1 MVILK
6 DVKLKLDELA
16 DGEPVYE
23 VKCIK
28 QKLEKKIQGNIF
40 LGEILG
46 GRNTVCFK
54 NMENPI
60 INDKWCGEKKT
71 NEEDEVKRII
81 EMKGKRIKN
90 NIKQFPSSKCL
101 PKFTYPS
108 RKHRKLIEFLIT
120 LRFFLSLL
128 IHSEIK
134 VESIGQC
141 LMKADL
147 RESLCHL
154 CCLRSK
160 STVCLLQS
168 G

>member
-1 MVILK
+1 
-6 DVKLKLDELA
+6 
-16 DGEPVYE
+16 
-23 VKCIK
+23 
-28 QKLEKKIQGNIF
+28 
-40 LGEILG
+40 
-46 GRNTVCFK
+46 
-54 NMENPI
+54 MER
-60 INDKWCGEKKT
+60 KKT
-71 NEEDEVKRII
+71 NEEDEAKRII

>member
-1 MVILK
+1 M
-6 DVKLKLDELA
+6 KLSVLSKSWR
-16 DGEPVYE
+16 
-23 VKCIK
+23 
-28 QKLEKKIQGNIF
+28 KKFKVTSLLVRYWVEEIQF
-40 LGEILG
+40 F
-46 GRNTVCFK
+46 FK

-60 INDKWCGEKKT
+60 INDKWYGEKKT
-71 NEEDEVKRII
+71 NEEDEAKRII
-81 EMKGKRIKN
+81 EMKGKRTKN

-108 RKHRKLIEFLIT
+108 RKRRKLIEFLIT

-134 VESIGQC
+134 VENIGKC
-141 LMKADL
+141 LMKAAL

-154 CCLRSK
+154 CCLQSK

-168 G
+168 D